1 MQLENGEIMMELEGR
16 VALVTGGGR
25 GIGRG
30 IVRRFLQEGARVAV
44 VQRSVPDDELLGTEG
59 VVHIPADLR
68 DLDSLERAV
77 DGTVAHFGRLDIL
90 VNNAG
95 VMIERDI
102 GQLTAADWESMA
114 DINLRAPVFLIR
126 VAVEHMRAQGGGSII
141 SIGSVE
147 ATAANPQHAL
157 YSATKAGVEG
167 LMRALAVDLG
177 PDGIRC
183 NTIAPG
189 WITSDLSEAY
199 LASLSDDGSAEQELI
214 DLHPA
219 GRLGTPEDIGDVAVH
234 LASERSRF
242 VTGQV
247 HVVDG
252 GRTIRL
258 PTPGSAR

>member
-1 MQLENGEIMMELEGR
+1 MELEGR

-30 IVRRFLQEGARVAV
+30 IVTRFLEEGAQVAV
-44 VQRSVPDDELLGTEG
+44 VQRSEPDKELLSAEA
-59 VVHIPADLR
+59 VVHIPADLG

-77 DGTVAHFGRLDIL
+77 RDTVERFGRLDIL

-95 VMIERDI
+95 VMFERDI
-102 GQLTAADWESMA
+102 SEVTAADWESMTT
-114 DINLRAPVFLIR
+114 INLRAPVFLIR
-126 VAVEHMRAQGGGSII
+126 AAVPQMRSQGGGSII

-147 ATAANPQHAL
+147 ATAANPRHAL

-177 PDGIRC
+177 TDGIRC

-189 WITSDLSEAY
+189 WITSALSDAY
-199 LASLSDDGSAEQELI
+199 LASLSEDGSAEQELI

-219 GRLGTPEDIGDVAVH
+219 GRLGTAEDIGDVAVH
-234 LASERSRF
+234 LASDRSRF

-258 PTPGSAR
+258 PTPGTAG